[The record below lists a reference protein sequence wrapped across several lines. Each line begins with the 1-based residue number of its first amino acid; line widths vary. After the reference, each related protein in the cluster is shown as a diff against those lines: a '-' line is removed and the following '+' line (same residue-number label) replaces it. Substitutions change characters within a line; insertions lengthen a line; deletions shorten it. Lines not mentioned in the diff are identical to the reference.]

1 MIIRLVPRV
10 GVPNYPIA
18 ENLGPVEICVEVLQG
33 SLAPGQTAT
42 VQFATDNPTRK
53 FFCVSQ
59 TNLMTIVGFTIKVF
73 GHLEL

>member
-59 TNLMTIVGFTIKVF
+59 TFNDNCRFYNKRF
-73 GHLEL
+73 WSS